1 MKKRSDRFIS
11 IQKRSSKIYILI
23 PAGILLAAAIVAGIL
38 YMTGFFYNKKD
49 IQVSAEVSSEEMQAA
64 AAETKIVPADML
76 SRTLSLLRD
85 KTNTSPYVVSWCV
98 LPGSVSSETGMQS
111 EYLVAEDQ
119 ALLLQY
125 FVKSGNKDDA
135 RTLANAI
142 EKDFAGEKGY
152 LVPYR
157 KVSELVS
164 MTGLVPVFPLHEDY
178 DNLPPDTEY
187 SMEATVGY
195 LKGLLAYYA
204 RWGQA
209 SDLERIERIADLL
222 YTGDVSSSIF
232 FEDLTINVATPT
244 PLPTG
249 ADQDIVDVAEGEVST
264 GGSFST
270 VALASLD
277 LDVFR
282 MLGSLDSRYLPLY
295 DMALAILNEGLVS
308 DSLPLY
314 AVGYSQASDGYV
326 YYFGGKTAADLVS
339 SLKVTLHLAEAG
351 KVPVSTIL
359 WIKQHLYNDG
369 ALYASYDLINGLAG
383 EETAAL
389 EAYGLLL
396 KIARV
401 TDDADLYSKTMRR
414 LEANLATN
422 SSSPARN
429 SIFRQVEGTRVAVY
443 AGDNLA
449 ALLGV

>member
-1 MKKRSDRFIS
+1 MS
-11 IQKRSSKIYILI
+11 IQKRSSKVYILI
-23 PAGILLAAAIVAGIL
+23 PAGLLLAAAIVAGVL

-49 IQVSAEVSSEEMQAA
+49 IPVSTEVSSEEMQAA
-64 AAETKIVPADML
+64 AAESGIVPADML

-85 KTNTSPYVVSWCV
+85 KTNTAPYVVNWCV

-111 EYLVAEDQ
+111 EYLVAGDQ

-125 FVKSGNKDDA
+125 YVKSGNKDDA

-157 KVSELVS
+157 KVSELPGEP
-164 MTGLVPVFPLHEDY
+164 GLVPVFPLHPEY
-178 DNLPPDTEY
+178 DKLPPDTEY
-187 SMEATVGY
+187 SMEATVEY
-195 LKGLLAYYA
+195 LKGLLEYYA

-222 YTGDVSSSIF
+222 YTGDASAAIF

-270 VALASLD
+270 VALAALD
-277 LDVFR
+277 LNVFR
-282 MLGSLDSRYLPLY
+282 MLGSLDSRYIPLY
-295 DMALAILNEGLVS
+295 DSALKILTEGVVS
-308 DSLPLY
+308 ESLPLY
-314 AVGYSQASDGYV
+314 AVGYSQASGGYV
-326 YYFGGKTAADLVS
+326 YYFGEKISADLVS

-351 KVPVSTIL
+351 AVPAPTIL
-359 WIKQHLYNDG
+359 WLKQQLYNEA
-369 ALYASYDLINGLAG
+369 ALYGYYDLINGLAVD
-383 EETAAL
+383 EVPAI
-389 EAYGLLL
+389 EAYGLVLQ
-396 KIARV
+396 IARV
-401 TDDADLYSKTMRR
+401 TDDADLYSKTMSR
-414 LEANLATN
+414 LEANLATS

-429 SIFRQVEGTRVAVY
+429 SIFRQVDGSRVAVY